1 MSLYSACAKQY
12 FTGVQ
17 QTARKLTADLV
28 LNDVSLC
35 ARTALTNRFQVYEAD
50 LADSELGY
58 GYVNHGLLLEERADI
73 AVEEVALALL
83 KPGQLVLHS

>member
-1 MSLYSACAKQY
+1 MSLYSACANQY

-35 ARTALTNRFQVYEAD
+35 ARTALTNRFQVDEAD
-50 LADSELGY
+50 LADSELGD
-58 GYVNHGLLLEERADI
+58 GDVNHGLLLEERADI
-73 AVEEVALALL
+73 AVEEVVLALL